1 MHNVIISF
9 PNDARKQA
17 VAKSLFNAYPNSIV
31 NAHAEVFP
39 ESNEI
44 ELEMSYADFC
54 IILNMIKGKVK
65 QWEIPKDIYQI
76 AYKYGLVNDDLHS
89 FKNILNNKRN
99 DTLTRI
105 DTFLKS
111 PDTMFIPDIISD
123 YLEYKEI
130 FARQKNI
137 IPVQVVF
144 DKVINIYGGVPI
156 YAGNI
161 RWDKSLSTLEEH
173 NITLNGDININA
185 IRATML
191 LQKYGDEESFF
202 FNDVNKK
209 FFSRSEIEY
218 LESCL
223 DTLCDIV
230 SDDQGDNFVRA
241 SNITYPENLFRLTMD
256 QKTCDK
262 IIRIVKQNK
271 SYHKKVKSHSHIS
284 RAVAIPEDELQDI
297 V

>member
-271 SYHKKVKSHSHIS
+271 SYHKKVKSHSHTVS
-284 RAVAIPEDELQDI
+284 YTHLTLPTNREV
-297 V
+297 